1 MQTYI
6 WLTDIQ
12 GVYGKVIKTK
22 IFLPNT
28 VLKIIQ
34 LEAVQVS
41 TG

>member
-22 IFLPNT
+22 IFLPT
-28 VLKIIQ
+28 LF
-34 LEAVQVS
+34 
-41 TG
+41 